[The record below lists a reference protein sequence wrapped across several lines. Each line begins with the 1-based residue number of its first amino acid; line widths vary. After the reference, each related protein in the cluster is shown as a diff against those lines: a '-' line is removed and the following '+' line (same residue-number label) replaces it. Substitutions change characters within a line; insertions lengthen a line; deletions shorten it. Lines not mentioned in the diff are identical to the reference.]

1 MLIGI
6 ASTSA
11 VQLASLRLI
20 LDKGLCG
27 VEGSSRVI
35 EKVISD
41 VSSIANLEEGLR
53 KIVIDGYV
61 KSLEYSHSEYLIHP
75 RCLRETYKYIV
86 VSLGSSVLT
95 LIIACTIRERP
106 LK

>member
-11 VQLASLRLI
+11 VQLATLRLI
-20 LDKGLCG
+20 LEKGLGG
-27 VEGSSRVI
+27 VEGSKILI

-41 VSSIANLEEGLR
+41 VSSIANLEESLK

-61 KSLEYSHSEYLIHP
+61 KSLEYSHSE
-75 RCLRETYKYIV
+75 
-86 VSLGSSVLT
+86 
-95 LIIACTIRERP
+95 
-106 LK
+106 